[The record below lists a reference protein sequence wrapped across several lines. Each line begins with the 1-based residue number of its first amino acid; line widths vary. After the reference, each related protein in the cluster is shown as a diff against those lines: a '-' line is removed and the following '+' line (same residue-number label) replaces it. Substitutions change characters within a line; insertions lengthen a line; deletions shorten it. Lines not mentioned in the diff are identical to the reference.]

1 MAIENKR
8 VIDLATESTSLAG
21 DEYVL
26 LDSNNTGTTKYRLSR
41 LSGQIESVDEAV
53 QAEAIARQNADEALE
68 QDVSDLK
75 DDLTYVAEGSES
87 IEKELSW
94 KWGYANADGTIV
106 SSSRSKFAL
115 VNLRAGEQVTVG
127 TQSTNITIIGS
138 TTAESVSV
146 GDQVTTIRKTT
157 SENVFQTHSY
167 IAESDINIVISI
179 VASNYTLS
187 FSKNTP
193 TNVRLI
199 ATEDEIEV
207 NKASIA
213 GHENSIYDVV
223 SAEKYL
229 EIGNINSAN
238 GANYDSTTTIR
249 SKSTLNSAIS
259 ELVFNSDFYAFIYA
273 YTVGGT
279 FVGGYTGSGFSTT
292 SSQRL
297 RMYSPINLDLLSEY
311 DYIYRIVFTKTSGG
325 SVSLDEIEA
334 SFTIDNIKE
343 AKSDLE
349 KTYTVGADGDFESF
363 TEMLVGLSSDNSKKI
378 VYIMPGVYDI
388 FEEMGGAEWMATVDT
403 SKNWRAMSNVVP
415 PNTKIIGIGDVVLS
429 WNPTDAE
436 IIDGDHAFLFSPLN
450 LSGSCEIE
458 NISIECSNCRYG
470 IHDETSGLA
479 QFNGITRKLKN
490 VQIIYTPS
498 TYGAKYAYGAGHNK
512 NSKYEF
518 DNCLF
523 SAGYGT
529 SWSTHDWPATAMEKS
544 TFEFHNCLFVN
555 NVNGTPASIRFS
567 STDTVGRLDEV
578 KINGCVFGA
587 ISFSTEGSADI
598 KQGYTVQTMLCKAF
612 DVSYTS
618 HILEIDRIAPI
629 EYLTIA

>member
-1 MAIENKR
+1 MADKR
-8 VIDLATESTSLAG
+8 ITDQVTDTTLSAG
-21 DEYVL
+21 DYIIV
-26 LDSNNTGTTKYRLSR
+26 DSSGEGTRKFDLGTKLSA
-41 LSGQIESVDEAV
+41 IDTAIT
-53 QAEAIARQNADEALE
+53 AEATAREAADS
-68 QDVSDLK
+68 QLK
-75 DDLTYVAEGSES
+75 EDLTYVAEGSES

-115 VNLRAGEQVTVG
+115 VNLHAGEQVTVG

-157 SENVFQTHSY
+157 SENVFQTYSY

-179 VASNYTLS
+179 VANNYTLS

-199 ATEDEIEV
+199 ATKDEIEA
-207 NKASIA
+207 NKAGVTKLTESAYTITSA
-213 GHENSIYDVV
+213 GS
-223 SAEKYL
+223 YL
-229 EIGNINSAN
+229 ELGNINSAS

-249 SKSTLNSAIS
+249 SKTTLNSAIS
-259 ELVFNSDFYAFIYA
+259 EIVFNSDFYAFIYA
-273 YTVGGT
+273 YTTGGT
-279 FVGGYTGSGFSTT
+279 FVGGYTGNGFSTT
-292 SSQRL
+292 SSQRI
-297 RMYSPINLDLLSEY
+297 RMYSPINMDVLSEY
-311 DYIYRIVFTKTSGG
+311 DYLYRIVFTKTSGG

-349 KTYTVGADGDFESF
+349 KTYTVGSDGDFESF
-363 TEMLVGLSSDNSKKI
+363 TEMLVGLSSDDRKKT

-403 SKNWRAMSNVVP
+403 SKNWRALSNVVP

-436 IIDGDHAFLFSPLN
+436 IINGDHAFLFSPLN

-470 IHDETSGLA
+470 IHDEASGLA

-490 VQIIYTPS
+490 VRIIYTPS

-529 SWSTHDWPATAMEKS
+529 SWSTHDWPATAIEKS
-544 TFEFHNCLFVN
+544 TFEFNNCVFVN
-555 NVNGTPASIRFS
+555 NANNTLASIRFS
-567 STDTVGRLDEV
+567 SSDTVGRLDEV
-578 KINGCVFGA
+578 KISGCVFGA
-587 ISFSTEGSADI
+587 ISFSTEGSTVI
-598 KQGYTVQTMLCKAF
+598 KQGYDVQTMLCKAF
-612 DVSYTS
+612 TVSYTS
-618 HILEIDRIAPI
+618 HIPEADRIAPV
-629 EYLTIA
+629 EYLTIT